1 METIVISAFIAAII
15 LTAMWFWRWTL
26 LIVGVVSLAV
36 LSFGGRC
43 DAATLEVAAI
53 IESEA
58 DRAVMQDAIR
68 DANAILSGQ
77 LGLDVTVTYVD
88 VNTVAAHTHAQFLLD
103 ALKAYRLG
111 SNVHRLADATVL
123 FTRRDIRIGG
133 GDYLG
138 FATIGPVCSASAS
151 AIVELWGDGREGAVL
166 AHELLHT
173 VGVPHD
179 HEPGWLMSENLGAW
193 TSVSMSPD
201 SIQTFRAAGG
211 ECFNAPAANPP
222 ASVQTP
228 AAPSN
233 GGGGAM
239 DGPLFFVLL
248 VLLVIWRQA
257 RQILQDRNVW
267 KHHALQ
273 RLEILERAN
282 EQLRRMYEQR

>member
-1 METIVISAFIAAII
+1 METIVISAFLAAIVLLAFKYWHVTLIFISTI
-15 LTAMWFWRWTL
+15 L
-26 LIVGVVSLAV
+26 LAIAC
-36 LSFGGRC
+36 SKPTP
-43 DAATLEVAAI
+43 AATLEVAAI

-58 DRAVMQDAIR
+58 DRVTMQDAIR
-68 DANAILSGQ
+68 DANTILSGQ

-103 ALKAYRLG
+103 ALKAYRTG

-179 HEPGWLMSENLGAW
+179 HESGWLMSENLGAW

-211 ECFNAPAANPP
+211 ECFNAPVAIPP
-222 ASVQTP
+222 APVQTP

-233 GGGGAM
+233 AGGGGAM
-239 DGPLFFVLL
+239 DWPCLL
-248 VLLVIWRQA
+248 VLLVLVFVASFQSRK
-257 RQILQDRNVW
+257 L
-267 KHHALQ
+267 HA
-273 RLEILERAN
+273 AN
-282 EQLRRMYEQR
+282 LRHESRTTQTESQP